1 MDDMS
6 MKMGLLELYEL
17 VGDNRQVT
25 FYYEDLPGILVTI
38 GFTMDYEF
46 DEELEEDDDDDNE
59 EEEDNDSENTD
70 GLELANKGTN
80 GNAKRR
86 KLH

>member
-25 FYYEDLPGILVTI
+25 FYYDDLPGILVTI
-38 GFTMDYEF
+38 GFTIDYEGMG
-46 DEELEEDDDDDNE
+46 EEPPEE
-59 EEEDNDSENTD
+59 EEEDYDETNSDGSELTT
-70 GLELANKGTN
+70 KGTN
-80 GNAKRR
+80 GKPTRR

>member
-25 FYYEDLPGILVTI
+25 FYYDDLPGILVTI
-38 GFTMDYEF
+38 GFTIDYEGMG
-46 DEELEEDDDDDNE
+46 EEPPDDFE
-59 EEEDNDSENTD
+59 EEETYEEDSN
-70 GLELANKGTN
+70 GSELTNAGTN
-80 GNAKRR
+80 GKPTRR